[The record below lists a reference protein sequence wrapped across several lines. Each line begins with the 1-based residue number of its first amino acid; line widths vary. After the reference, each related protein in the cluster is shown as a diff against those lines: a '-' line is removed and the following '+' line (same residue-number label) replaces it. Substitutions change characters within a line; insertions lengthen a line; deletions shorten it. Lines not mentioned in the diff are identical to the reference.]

1 MIAAGAAASAAAAA
15 AVAAFYL
22 TNFPGKFTGIFGC
35 VLFGFA
41 CPDVVAVAVLVTCL
55 LLLSSWRFV
64 VY

>member
-1 MIAAGAAASAAAAA
+1 MIAAGVAAAA
-15 AVAAFYL
+15 AVATFYL

-35 VLFGFA
+35 ILFGFA
-41 CPDVVAVAVLVTCL
+41 CPDVVAVVVVVLVTCL

>member
-1 MIAAGAAASAAAAA
+1 MIAAGAAAAAAA

-41 CPDVVAVAVLVTCL
+41 CPVVVAVAVAVLVTCL

>member
-1 MIAAGAAASAAAAA
+1 MIAAGVAAASAAA

-35 VLFGFA
+35 ILFGFA
-41 CPDVVAVAVLVTCL
+41 CPDVVAVAVTCL